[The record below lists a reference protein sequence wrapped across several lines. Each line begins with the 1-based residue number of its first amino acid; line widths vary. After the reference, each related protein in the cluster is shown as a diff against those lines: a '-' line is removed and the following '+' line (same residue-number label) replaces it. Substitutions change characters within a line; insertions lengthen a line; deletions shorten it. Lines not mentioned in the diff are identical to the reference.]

1 MKSLA
6 LAGLFLVLVLPSAVA
21 VSGDRG
27 LQRTQLPAP
36 FGPSKPIIPG
46 QQCAPETQKILK
58 LQLEA
63 FKALQRLA
71 RRDGEKLC
79 ASLESADQLG
89 VQKFL
94 DPKAIEPLLTPQQRE
109 LLGAF
114 GIDLSKVDVAKILRQ
129 LGIDL
134 SQIELRQL
142 TQQCRNSQGE
152 LDRFATRELNRVE
165 EQLFR
170 CDDRV

>member
-1 MKSLA
+1 MKSTA
-6 LAGLFLVLVLPSAVA
+6 LAGLFLALVLPSVA
-21 VSGDRG
+21 MSGDHG
-27 LQRTQLPAP
+27 LQHTQLPPP
-36 FGPSKPIIPG
+36 FGKPIIPG

-63 FKALQRLA
+63 FKALQRLS

-94 DPKAIEPLLTPQQRE
+94 DPKAIELLLTPQQRE

-114 GIDLSKVDVAKILRQ
+114 GIDLSKVDVAKIMRQ

-152 LDRFATRELNRVE
+152 LDRFATRELSRVE
-165 EQLFR
+165 AEMSR

>member
-1 MKSLA
+1 MNWKFLAGVVLA
-6 LAGLFLVLVLPSAVA
+6 LSVPTVA
-21 VSGDRG
+21 LSGDG
-27 LQRTQLPAP
+27 HLQRTQLPPP
-36 FGPSKPIIPG
+36 FGAPPIIPG
-46 QQCAPETQKILK
+46 KQCAPESQMILK
-58 LQLEA
+58 LQLDA
-63 FKALQRLA
+63 FKSLQRLS
-71 RRDGEKLC
+71 RRDGETLC

-89 VQKFL
+89 ISKFL

-114 GIDLSKVDVAKILRQ
+114 GIDLSKVDVAKAMRL

-134 SQIELRQL
+134 SQIDLRQL
-142 TQQCRNSQGE
+142 KQQCRESQGE

>member
-1 MKSLA
+1 MNCKLLVAGVLA
-6 LAGLFLVLVLPSAVA
+6 LSIPTGAS
-21 VSGDRG
+21 SGDVRV
-27 LQRTQLPAP
+27 QQTQLPPP
-36 FGPSKPIIPG
+36 FGAPPPIPG
-46 QQCAPETQKILK
+46 KQCAPETQKILK
-58 LQLEA
+58 LQRDA
-63 FKALQRLA
+63 FKTLQRLS

-79 ASLESADQLG
+79 ASLEDADQLG

-114 GIDLSKVDVAKILRQ
+114 GIDLSKVDVAKIMRL
-129 LGIDL
+129 LGVDL
-134 SQIELRQL
+134 SQIDVRQL
-142 TQQCRNSQGE
+142 KQQCRESQGE

>member
-1 MKSLA
+1 MKWIVGVVLA
-6 LAGLFLVLVLPSAVA
+6 LSVPTCTLSAEAQV
-21 VSGDRG
+21 R
-27 LQRTQLPAP
+27 QTQLPP
-36 FGPSKPIIPG
+36 PLGRPPLPG
-46 QQCAPETQKILK
+46 QQCAPDYQNILK

-63 FKALQRLA
+63 YKALQRLT

-79 ASLESADQLG
+79 ATLEGADELG

-94 DPKAIEPLLTPQQRE
+94 DPKALEPLLTPQQRE

-114 GIDLSKVDVAKILRQ
+114 GIDLSKVDVGKIMRLFGIDVSRIDLRQ
-129 LGIDL
+129 LKL
-134 SQIELRQL
+134 
-142 TQQCRNSQGE
+142 QCRDSQGE
-152 LDRFATRELNRVE
+152 LDRFATRELNRVA

>member
-1 MKSLA
+1 MNWKLTAVVVLA
-6 LAGLFLVLVLPSAVA
+6 LSIPMGAFPDDAHP
-21 VSGDRG
+21 
-27 LQRTQLPAP
+27 QQTQLPPP
-36 FGPSKPIIPG
+36 FGKPIIPG
-46 QQCAPETQKILK
+46 QQCAPENQKILK

-63 FKALQRLA
+63 FKALQRLS

-114 GIDLSKVDVAKILRQ
+114 GIDLSKVDVAKIMRQ

-134 SQIELRQL
+134 SQIDLRKL
-142 TQQCRNSQGE
+142 TQQCQDSQGE
-152 LDRFATRELNRVE
+152 LDRFATRELSRVE
-165 EQLFR
+165 AEVSR

>member
-6 LAGLFLVLVLPSAVA
+6 LAGLLLALVLPSAVA
-21 VSGDRG
+21 VSGDHD
-27 LQRTQLPAP
+27 LKRTQLPPP

-63 FKALQRLA
+63 FKALQRLS
-71 RRDGEKLC
+71 RRDGERLC
-79 ASLESADQLG
+79 ASIESADQLG

-114 GIDLSKVDVAKILRQ
+114 GINLSKVDVAKILRQ

-134 SQIELRQL
+134 SQIDLRQL
-142 TQQCRNSQGE
+142 TQQCRDSQGE